1 MSRLL
6 KFFIELCLLR
16 TAPQNLPAAT
26 VLMAICTGAY
36 LAVGVLVSLTSF
48 DPAGAVLSNLLD
60 LFALAML
67 TRITLAVRGKP
78 QRFVQTYTALTG
90 SGVILG
96 LVGWPLAYGLF
107 AGPESTPKP
116 MLALLFLA
124 LILWNLAV
132 IGHILRHALSVAFAW
147 GVLIAVGYYIFL
159 VQLNA
164 LLFAAGG

>member
-1 MSRLL
+1 VSRLL

-16 TAPQNLPAAT
+16 AAPQDLPAAA
-26 VLMAICTGAY
+26 VLMALCAGGY
-36 LAVGVLVSLTSF
+36 LTVGVLVSMTSF
-48 DPAGAVLSNLLD
+48 DPAGAVMSNLLD

-67 TRITLAVRGKP
+67 VRIGLAVRGKP

-96 LVGWPLAYGLF
+96 LLGWPLAYGLF
-107 AGPESTPKP
+107 GSETAPKP
-116 MLALLFLA
+116 LLALLFLG

-147 GVLIAVGYYIFL
+147 GVLIAVGYYLLL

-164 LLFAAGG
+164 LLFAAGA